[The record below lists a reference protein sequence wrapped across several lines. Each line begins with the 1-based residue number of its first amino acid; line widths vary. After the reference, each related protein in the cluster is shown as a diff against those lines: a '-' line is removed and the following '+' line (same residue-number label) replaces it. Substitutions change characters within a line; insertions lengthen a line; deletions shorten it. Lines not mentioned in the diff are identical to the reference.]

1 MYLGDQT
8 MFTIA
13 ASYRSSNPFDLTRR
27 TAPVVIGGM
36 VVWSFCLLL
45 ML

>member
-1 MYLGDQT
+1 MHLGDQA

-13 ASYRSSNPFDLTRR
+13 GRYRPFNPVDLTRR
-27 TAPVVIGGM
+27 TAPTVLGGM